1 MDTIWIPRAMVNEI
15 IRNSQQPKD
24 KQLLNVQLC
33 VKIPYRGFEIS
44 VACDSSHGTGDL
56 RRSEIR
62 IFSAS
67 SLKSFSEDVTAKLFR
82 GTECETEAL
91 NSCVYGYGESLY
103 LAFKQIDNYLNQQNV
118 VIVSAGAGARGYDP
132 AGG

>member
-1 MDTIWIPRAMVNEI
+1 MSTIWIPRAMVSEI

-24 KQLLNVQLC
+24 KQLHNVQLC

-44 VACDSSHGTGDL
+44 VACDSSHGNGDL

-62 IFSAS
+62 IFSAP
-67 SLKSFSEDVTAKLFR
+67 SLSPESEDVTYELFK
-82 GTECETEAL
+82 GTDCETEAK

-103 LAFKQIDNYLNQQNV
+103 LAFKQIDAHLALQVPV
-118 VIVSAGAGARGYDP
+118 VAVGAGARGYDP